1 MLAETL
7 QRPRDVDMLAR
18 QAVKMRGDI
27 ARHKPPAS
35 NLDVKL
41 VPGGLID
48 LEFLIHVMQFRHR
61 MAFDPDLSVAL
72 AELVAAGHLPPELV
86 AAHDLITRF
95 LVVSRLVSPKSTEPP
110 EATRPLVAR
119 ACGAQCWDGLLESYA
134 KARQCVGES
143 WGALAAPYQEA
154 QDAGTG

>member
-1 MLAETL
+1 
-7 QRPRDVDMLAR
+7 MLAR

-27 ARHKPPAS
+27 ARHKPPAGD
-35 NLDVKL
+35 LDVKL
-41 VPGGLID
+41 VSGGLID
-48 LEFLIHVMQFRHR
+48 LEFLIHVTQFRHR
-61 MAFDPDLSVAL
+61 MAFDPDLSAAL
-72 AELVAAGHLPPELV
+72 AELVAAGHLPAGLI

-95 LVVSRLVSPKSTEPP
+95 LIVSRLVSPKSTEPP

-119 ACGAQCWDGLLESYA
+119 ACGADSWDRLLESYD